1 MFQNSQRFL
10 SPSVLGTL
18 VCVSD
23 TLPCPSHH
31 MPVQE
36 ACLVKLHLTVRVRSL
51 SPRPLPHLAFAMHT
65 GAGGWKG
72 ATATPSSKPA
82 RRARGAG
89 CILRT
94 FHLWWVRALDSHL
107 AEKQVTLVA
116 RVAKSME
123 LDLATRLLAGVFTWR
138 QEEGVSGLAS
148 HVFRWTEC
156 HGNSLVLPSKMTA

>member
-36 ACLVKLHLTVRVRSL
+36 ACLVKLHLTARVRSL

-65 GAGGWKG
+65 GAGGWKST
-72 ATATPSSKPA
+72 TATPSSKPA

-107 AEKQVTLVA
+107 AEKQVTLFSRTGSKKHGA
-116 RVAKSME
+116 RSRHKVTGWSFYLE
-123 LDLATRLLAGVFTWR
+123 AG
-138 QEEGVSGLAS
+138 GGGLWPRES
-148 HVFRWTEC
+148 RI
-156 HGNSLVLPSKMTA
+156 